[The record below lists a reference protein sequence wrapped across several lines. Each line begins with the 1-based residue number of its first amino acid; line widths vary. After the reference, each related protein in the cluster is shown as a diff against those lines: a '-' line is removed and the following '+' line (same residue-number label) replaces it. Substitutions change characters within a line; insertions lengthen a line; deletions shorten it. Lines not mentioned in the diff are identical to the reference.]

1 MSRPVR
7 SFLSLLLVLQ
17 LIIPFS
23 ASAAAIGE
31 FSKVV
36 GGVTQTRAQQI
47 IKPVAKAP
55 IELKD
60 IIMTDQ
66 ASAAI
71 MVFSDDSTIKLEQNS
86 KLEVK
91 EFLFKDKAR
100 TGIFSLATGKL
111 TATVRKFIGDDN
123 LFEVHSPTS
132 VAGVR
137 GTGFEFTESMVGGTP
152 TATIT
157 CTEGSLTI
165 SALSPTGVIVA
176 TSVITAGMTAVIS
189 GGVITVATTA
199 AGIMGTAATAFSG
212 MSTTQAVG
220 VVAVGLAGGGAA
232 VAVGQAASGGGGKN
246 TVSYSESTSS
256 AAPPATADG
265 VWRILGRCE
274 NAGYDVWNLRVTLTE
289 SEGNFSGSGSG
300 NDYDGTPMTMNLTGT
315 YNGTS
320 KALSVVATTAF
331 TGNACVRTDTFST
344 TLTSNDTGY
353 LLAIQGPSCGCTS
366 KFRMIK

>member
-176 TSVITAGMTAVIS
+176 TSVITAGMTAVVS
-189 GGVITVATTA
+189 GGVITAATTM

-212 MSTTQAVG
+212 MSTAQAVG
-220 VVAVGLAGGGAA
+220 VVALGLAGGGAA
-232 VAVGQAASGGGGKN
+232 VAVGQAASGGGGGKS
-246 TVSYSESTSS
+246 TVSYSDLQLPGPAGVINTINVSSVNVTTISIYDMNGVQDDFYDLYVNGANLGPVNNVPGGTTNIGPVVLLNGNNTIKLKLTSVQGSGTGARLTVTTPDFVSSS
-256 AAPPATADG
+256 ANFWGTADHT
-265 VWRILGRCE
+265 WTII
-274 NAGYDVWNLRVTLTE
+274 A
-289 SEGNFSGSGSG
+289 
-300 NDYDGTPMTMNLTGT
+300 P
-315 YNGTS
+315 
-320 KALSVVATTAF
+320 
-331 TGNACVRTDTFST
+331 
-344 TLTSNDTGY
+344 
-353 LLAIQGPSCGCTS
+353 
-366 KFRMIK
+366 